1 MIMEIKIEID
11 QLKKRKLFV
20 ATPMY
25 GGQCHGMY
33 TRSTNDLSALC
44 MHYGIEVK
52 FYYLFNESLITR
64 ARNYCCDEFMRSDS
78 THMIFIDSDIGFDA
92 RDVLSMMALMDHED
106 EKSKYDIMCA
116 PYPKKCIAWE
126 KIKAAVDQGKAD
138 EDPQNLDNYVGD
150 YVFNPVPG
158 TDRIQLDEPAEVL
171 EGGTGFMM
179 FTKKIL
185 QKYKDAY
192 WNDSENSPGGFRYRP
207 DHVRTKEFDGKSEI
221 MMYFQALIDPETR
234 RYLSEDYMFCQWAR
248 KIDLKIW
255 LCPWMK
261 LQHVGTHVFG
271 GSLADLAQIQASA
284 TADASKVGIN
294 SGGKPLKGPLEGSK
308 STMKDTGAVH
318 NRKTGT
324 FEDDTA
330 KKLAAKKARQNANK

>member
-1 MIMEIKIEID
+1 MMEIRIEID
-11 QLKKRKLFV
+11 ELKKRKLFV

-44 MHYGIEVK
+44 MHYNIEVK

-64 ARNYCCDEFMRSDS
+64 ARNYCTDEFMRSDS

-92 RDVLSMMALMDHED
+92 RDVISMMALMNHE
-106 EKSKYDIMCA
+106 EEPQKHDILCA

-126 KIKAAVDQGKAD
+126 KIVAAVNQGKAD
-138 EDPQNLDNYVGD
+138 EDPQQLDKYVGD

-158 TDRIQLDEPAEVL
+158 TDRIKLDEPAEVL

-179 FTKKIL
+179 FTKKVL

-192 WNDSENSPGGFRYRP
+192 WEDTKNSPGGFRYKP
-207 DHVRTKEFDGKSEI
+207 DHVRTKEFDGSREI
-221 MMYFQALIDPETR
+221 MMYFQALICPDTR

-248 KIDLKIW
+248 KAGLKVW
-255 LCPWMK
+255 LCPWMQ
-261 LQHVGTHVFG
+261 LQHVGTHVYG
-271 GSLADLAQIQASA
+271 GSLTDLAQIQASA
-284 TADASKVGIN
+284 TADAAKVGNRIEHQT
-294 SGGKPLKGPLEGSK
+294 KGPLEDTK
-308 STMKDTGAVH
+308 VVMKDTGAIP
-318 NRKTGT
+318 NRATKP

-330 KKLAAKKARQNANK
+330 KKLAAKKAKRNANK

>member
-1 MIMEIKIEID
+1 MEIKIEID

-192 WNDSENSPGGFRYRP
+192 WDDSENSPGGFRYRP

>member
-1 MIMEIKIEID
+1 MEIKIEID

-106 EKSKYDIMCA
+106 DKSKYDIMCA

-192 WNDSENSPGGFRYRP
+192 WNDSVNSPGGFRYRP

-271 GSLADLAQIQASA
+271 GSLTDLAQIQASA
-284 TADASKVGIN
+284 TADASKVGVN
-294 SGGKPLKGPLEGSK
+294 SPSTKGPLEDTK
-308 STMKDTGAVH
+308 VTMSDTGAVH

>member
-1 MIMEIKIEID
+1 MEIKIEIE

-64 ARNYCCDEFMRSDS
+64 ARNYCTDEFMRSDS

-92 RDVLSMMALMDHED
+92 RDVISMMALMNHE
-106 EKSKYDIMCA
+106 EQPQKYDILCA

-138 EDPQNLDNYVGD
+138 EDPQNLDKFVGD

-158 TDRIQLDEPAEVL
+158 TDRIQLDQPAEVL

-179 FTKKIL
+179 FTKKVL

-192 WNDSENSPGGFRYRP
+192 WDDSEFSPGGFRYKP
-207 DHVRTKEFDGKSEI
+207 DHVRTKEFDGSREI
-221 MMYFQALIDPETR
+221 MMYFQALIDPKTR

-248 KIDLKIW
+248 KINLKIW
-255 LCPWMK
+255 LCPWMQ

-271 GSLADLAQIQASA
+271 GSLTDLAQIQASA
-284 TADASKVGIN
+284 TADASKVGAKR
-294 SGGKPLKGPLEGSK
+294 SPHQVKGPLQDSK
-308 STMKDTGAVH
+308 MKMTAAAQAPVTG
-318 NRKTGT
+318 K
-324 FEDDTA
+324 FEDDTT
-330 KKLAAKKARQNANK
+330 KKLAAKKARKNANK

>member
-1 MIMEIKIEID
+1 MEIKIEID

>member
-1 MIMEIKIEID
+1 MEIKIEID

-92 RDVLSMMALMDHED
+92 RDVISMMALMDHED
-106 EKSKYDIMCA
+106 KNSKYDILCA

-138 EDPQNLDNYVGD
+138 EDPNNLDKYVGD
-150 YVFNPVPG
+150 FVFNPVPG

-192 WNDSENSPGGFRYRP
+192 WDDSENSPGGFRYRP
-207 DHVRTKEFDGKSEI
+207 DHVRTKEFDGSTEI
-221 MMYFQALIDPETR
+221 MMYFQALIDPKTR
-234 RYLSEDYMFCQWAR
+234 RYLSEDYMFCQWSR
-248 KIDLKIW
+248 KIGLKIW
-255 LCPWMK
+255 LCPWMH

-271 GSLADLAQIQASA
+271 GTLTDLAQIQASA
-284 TADASKVGIN
+284 TADASKVGAKRSPKN
-294 SGGKPLKGPLEGSK
+294 NQTGGPLETSK
-308 STMKDTGAVH
+308 MTMTATAQTPVTG
-318 NRKTGT
+318 K

>member
-1 MIMEIKIEID
+1 MEIKIEID

-106 EKSKYDIMCA
+106 DKSKYDIMCA

-192 WNDSENSPGGFRYRP
+192 WNDSVNSPGGFRYRP

>member
-1 MIMEIKIEID
+1 MEIKIEID

-106 EKSKYDIMCA
+106 EKSEYDIMCA

-185 QKYKDAY
+185 QRYKDAY
-192 WNDSENSPGGFRYRP
+192 WDDSENSPGGFRYRP
-207 DHVRTKEFDGKSEI
+207 DHVRTKEFDGSTEI
-221 MMYFQALIDPETR
+221 MMYFQALIDPNTR

-248 KIDLKIW
+248 KIGLKIW

-271 GSLADLAQIQASA
+271 GSLTDLAQIQASA
-284 TADASKVGIN
+284 TADASKVGVN
-294 SGGKPLKGPLEGSK
+294 SNQPKGPLEDTK
-308 STMKDTGAVH
+308 VTMSDTGAVH

>member
-1 MIMEIKIEID
+1 MEIKIEID

-106 EKSKYDIMCA
+106 DKSKYDIMCA

-138 EDPQNLDNYVGD
+138 EDPNNLDKYVGD
-150 YVFNPVPG
+150 FVFNPVPG

>member
-1 MIMEIKIEID
+1 MEIKIEIEE
-11 QLKKRKLFV
+11 LKKRKLFV

-92 RDVLSMMALMDHED
+92 RDVISMMALMDHED
-106 EKSKYDIMCA
+106 EKSKYDILCA

-138 EDPQNLDNYVGD
+138 EDPNNLDKYVGD
-150 YVFNPVPG
+150 FVFNPVPG

-192 WNDSENSPGGFRYRP
+192 WDDSENSPGGFRYRP
-207 DHVRTKEFDGKSEI
+207 DHVRTKEFDGSTEI
-221 MMYFQALIDPETR
+221 MMYFQALIDPKTR
-234 RYLSEDYMFCQWAR
+234 RYLSEDYMFCQWSR
-248 KIDLKIW
+248 KIGLKIW
-255 LCPWMK
+255 LCPWMQ

-271 GSLADLAQIQASA
+271 GTLADLAQIQASA
-284 TADASKVGIN
+284 TADASKVGAKRSPKDKQI
-294 SGGKPLKGPLEGSK
+294 GGPLENSK
-308 STMKDTGAVH
+308 MKMTATAQTPVTG
-318 NRKTGT
+318 K
-324 FEDDTA
+324 FEDNTS

>member
-1 MIMEIKIEID
+1 MEIRIEID

-20 ATPMY
+20 STPMY
-25 GGQCHGMY
+25 GGVCHGMY

-92 RDVLSMMALMDHED
+92 RDVISMLALMDHDED
-106 EKSKYDIMCA
+106 PQKHDILCG

-138 EDPQNLDNYVGD
+138 EDPQMLDKFVGD

-158 TDRIQLDEPAEVL
+158 TDRIKLDEPAEVL

-179 FTKKIL
+179 FTKKVL

-192 WNDSENSPGGFRYRP
+192 WGDSEFSPGGFSYKP
-207 DHVRTKEFDGKSEI
+207 DHVRTKEFDGTREI
-221 MMYFQALIDPETR
+221 MMYFQALIDPESR

-248 KIDLKIW
+248 KIGLTIW
-255 LCPWMK
+255 LCPWMQ

-271 GSLADLAQIQASA
+271 GSLTDLAQIQASA
-284 TADASKVGIN
+284 TADVTKVGN
-294 SGGKPLKGPLEGSK
+294 KVDHQVKGPLEDTK
-308 STMKDTGAVH
+308 VTMKDTGAVP
-318 NRKTGT
+318 NRATKP

-330 KKLAAKKARQNANK
+330 KKLANKKARLKNANK

>member
-1 MIMEIKIEID
+1 
-11 QLKKRKLFV
+11 
-20 ATPMY
+20 
-25 GGQCHGMY
+25 
-33 TRSTNDLSALC
+33 

-106 EKSKYDIMCA
+106 DKSKYDIMCA

-192 WNDSENSPGGFRYRP
+192 WNDSVNSPGGFRYRP

>member
-1 MIMEIKIEID
+1 MEIRVEIED
-11 QLKKRKLFV
+11 LKKRKLFV

-92 RDVLSMMALMDHED
+92 RDVISMMALMNHEED
-106 EKSKYDIMCA
+106 PQQYDILCA

-126 KIKAAVDQGKAD
+126 KIVAAVNQGKAD
-138 EDPQNLDNYVGD
+138 EDPQNLDKYVGD

-158 TDRIQLDEPAEVL
+158 TDKIKLDEPAEVL

-179 FTKKIL
+179 FTKKVL

-192 WNDSENSPGGFRYRP
+192 WDDSKLSPNGFRYKP
-207 DHVRTKEFDGKSEI
+207 DHVRTKEFDGSREI
-221 MMYFQALIDPETR
+221 MMYFQALICPETR

-248 KIDLKIW
+248 KAGLKVW
-255 LCPWMK
+255 LCPWMQ
-261 LQHVGTHVFG
+261 LQHVGTHVYG
-271 GSLADLAQIQASA
+271 GSLTDLAQIQASA
-284 TADASKVGIN
+284 TADASQVGNRDAHQI
-294 SGGKPLKGPLEGSK
+294 KQGPLEGSK
-308 STMKDTGAVH
+308 VTMKDNAPD
-318 NRKTGT
+318 KPEPEP
-324 FEDDTA
+324 FEQDTA
-330 KKLAAKKARQNANK
+330 KKLAKKNRKRKKNATK

>member
-1 MIMEIKIEID
+1 MEIKIEIEE
-11 QLKKRKLFV
+11 LKKRKLFV

-92 RDVLSMMALMDHED
+92 RDVISMMALMDHED
-106 EKSKYDIMCA
+106 KNSKYDILCA

-138 EDPQNLDNYVGD
+138 EDPNNLDKYVGD
-150 YVFNPVPG
+150 FVFNPVPG

-192 WNDSENSPGGFRYRP
+192 WDDSENSPGGFRYRP
-207 DHVRTKEFDGKSEI
+207 DHVRTKEFDGSTEI
-221 MMYFQALIDPETR
+221 MMYFQALIDPKTR

-248 KIDLKIW
+248 KIGLKIW
-255 LCPWMK
+255 LCPWMH
-261 LQHVGTHVFG
+261 LQHVGPHVFG
-271 GSLADLAQIQASA
+271 GTLTDLAQIQASA
-284 TADASKVGIN
+284 TADASKVGAKRSPKN
-294 SGGKPLKGPLEGSK
+294 NQTGGPLETSK
-308 STMKDTGAVH
+308 MTMTATAQTPVTG
-318 NRKTGT
+318 K